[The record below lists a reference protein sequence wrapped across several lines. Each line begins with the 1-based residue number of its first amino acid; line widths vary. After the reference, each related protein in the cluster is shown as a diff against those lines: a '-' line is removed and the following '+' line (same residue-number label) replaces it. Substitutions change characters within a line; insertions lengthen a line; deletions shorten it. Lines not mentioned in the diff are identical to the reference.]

1 MALPIPELAPV
12 TMATLP
18 THLSIE
24 RTIVCVGRT
33 VFVTVLRIN

>member
-1 MALPIPELAPV
+1 MALPMPELAPV

-24 RTIVCVGRT
+24 RTIVCAGRT
-33 VFVTVLRIN
+33 VFSEVLTIY